1 MGESMKKPEFINDL
15 EKLLRT
21 HSALVDVKKSL
32 HVYFNRTDY
41 GCEKDY
47 PVAIVH
53 EAKRIKEDDALQYF
67 KTNYLLDEDGFS
79 FDEYPKDDLENISY
93 HAPKYIQTVNFM
105 LATTK
110 EVPHPTFYNKLKG
123 DYWKKIQSVEG
134 LEAVIDL
141 SPLAQDASDCEAE
154 EALRAII
161 RKRKEVHQLKKIV
174 FVWIVEI
181 NGENK
186 NIPTVMKH
194 YFEDNAMVVKNARKT
209 YYMGWSDPLQDI
221 NMRYFV
227 CPPK

>member
-1 MGESMKKPEFINDL
+1 MGESMEKPEFINDL

-79 FDEYPKDDLENISY
+79 FDEYPKDDLANISY

-134 LEAVIDL
+134 LEAVIDI

-194 YFEDNAMVVKNARKT
+194 YFEDSTMVVKNAKKT

-227 CPPK
+227 CPPE

>member
-1 MGESMKKPEFINDL
+1 MGESMEKPEFINDL

-32 HVYFNRTDY
+32 HNRTDY

-67 KTNYLLDEDGFS
+67 KTNYLLDEDDFS
-79 FDEYPKDDLENISY
+79 FDEYPKDDLANISY

-141 SPLAQDASDCEAE
+141 SPLAQDAGITC
-154 EALRAII
+154 
-161 RKRKEVHQLKKIV
+161 HH
-174 FVWIVEI
+174 
-181 NGENK
+181 
-186 NIPTVMKH
+186 T
-194 YFEDNAMVVKNARKT
+194 
-209 YYMGWSDPLQDI
+209 
-221 NMRYFV
+221 
-227 CPPK
+227 